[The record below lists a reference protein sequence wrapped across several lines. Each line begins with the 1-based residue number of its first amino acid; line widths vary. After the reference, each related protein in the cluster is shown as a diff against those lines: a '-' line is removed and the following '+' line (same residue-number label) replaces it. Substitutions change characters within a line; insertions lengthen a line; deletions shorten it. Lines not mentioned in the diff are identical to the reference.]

1 MLPSPSTS
9 EVILLLSFILQV
21 GSGMVFLFVSFQKT
35 SSSSFSS
42 SSSPFS
48 SSSSSRL
55 LRLKSQDTT
64 KLQLYMISCVNIVS
78 GIVSYMKFTISISGQ
93 DPSWIIYVEWLLCTP
108 AIVVILCLTCSI
120 DPETIFT
127 LAALDVAMI
136 ACGYIGYSYSLA
148 VLKYT
153 WFGFGCLLFVLIF
166 LTLFRQKLYMY
177 EKYNHPAYI
186 RHAISSSAGA
196 ADGVDGDASHYLAT
210 VKSEFKLSSILIWFI
225 LCSWTL
231 YPLVWILKEY
241 GILTSSNEDII
252 YAVLAVVTKIVCGTL
267 LLYYRVFVSSPSTM
281 ADAGHPLPPYHSS
294 SWSSSLTSATSSSS
308 LIPPPSPSLSSPSL
322 TTIEMR
328 RSIPVIQL

>member
-1 MLPSPSTS
+1 MLPPPSTS
-9 EVILLLSFILQV
+9 EAVLLLSFILQL
-21 GSGMVFLFVSFQKT
+21 GSSMVFLFISFYKT
-35 SSSSFSS
+35 SSSSLSSFSS
-42 SSSPFS
+42 SSSSP
-48 SSSSSRL
+48 SRL
-55 LRLKSQDTT
+55 LILKSQDTT
-64 KLQLYMISCVNIVS
+64 KLQLYMISCVNLIS
-78 GIVSYMKFTISISGQ
+78 GLVSYMKFSLSISGQ

-108 AIVVILCLTCSI
+108 AMIVILCLTCSI
-120 DPETIFT
+120 DPETTFT
-127 LAALDVAMI
+127 LAVIDVAMI

-153 WFGFGCLLFVLIF
+153 WFSFGCLLFVLIF

-186 RHAISSSAGA
+186 RHAISSAGP
-196 ADGVDGDASHYLAT
+196 DGADGDASHYLAT